1 MCSFPGEQPADGSD
15 PAEGGAFPA
24 ARPVAAGHAGAAGG
38 ADEQENGQC
47 RFFSL
52 FSLEFD
58 FSLCFRS
65 SNRRARARVGEQI
78 ATQVRARERGRGAS
92 CSLSSSFLDPLDP
105 RRKRGRRRRRK
116 RRMRKRRRK
125 WWPARESSC

>member
-1 MCSFPGEQPADGSD
+1 M
-15 PAEGGAFPA
+15 
-24 ARPVAAGHAGAAGG
+24 
-38 ADEQENGQC
+38 
-47 RFFSL
+47 SL
-52 FSLEFD
+52 FLTSSLFGLELD
-58 FSLCFRS
+58 FPLCFRS
-65 SNRRARARVGEQI
+65 SNRRARARVGERI

-116 RRMRKRRRK
+116 RRRRKRRRRRRK